1 METITRTRKLELY
14 QGTDQMGR
22 GFIAGK
28 TGTSKSMCLKGIAV
42 TNNYRYI
49 GEEQLQAFTFPMTC
63 QDLLN
68 TLKSTG
74 DVNGIVLDFPMVH
87 EKLTDFQDYKWN
99 IPVWHSIQLKR
110 DGSFRFED
118 ITTYN
123 LLIDHEFENSI
134 AHNAGWL

>member
-14 QGTDQMGR
+14 QGIDQMSR

-49 GEEQLQAFTFPMTC
+49 GEEQLRAFTFPMTC

-68 TLKSTG
+68 TLKSSG
-74 DVNGIVLDFPMVH
+74 DVNGIVLDFPRIA

-99 IPVWHSIQLKR
+99 TPVWYSLQLKR

-118 ITTYN
+118 ITNYK
-123 LLIDHEFENSI
+123 LDLGE
-134 AHNAGWL
+134 

>member
-28 TGTSKSMCLKGIAV
+28 TSTGKSMCLKGIAV
-42 TNNYRYI
+42 TYDYRYI
-49 GEEQLQAFTFPMTC
+49 GEEHLQIFTFPMTC

-68 TLKSTG
+68 TLKSSG
-74 DVNGIVLDFPMVH
+74 DVSGIVLDFPMVH

-99 IPVWHSIQLKR
+99 IPVWYSIQLKR
-110 DGSFRFED
+110 DGSFRFDD
-118 ITTYN
+118 IINYK
-123 LLIDHEFENSI
+123 LDLGE
-134 AHNAGWL
+134 

>member
-14 QGTDQMGR
+14 QGIDQMSR

-49 GEEQLQAFTFPMTC
+49 GEEQLRAFTFPMTC

-68 TLKSTG
+68 TLKLSE
-74 DVNGIVLDFPMVH
+74 DVSGIVLDFPRIA
-87 EKLTDFQDYKWN
+87 EKLIDFQDYKWN
-99 IPVWHSIQLKR
+99 IPVWYSIQLNR
-110 DGSFRFED
+110 AGNVRSED
-118 ITTYN
+118 IIKYK
-123 LLIDHEFENSI
+123 LIWEN
-134 AHNAGWL
+134 